1 MATFSMSA
9 EAQKTSNGKKVLVAY
24 FSRSGNTKAIANY
37 IKDLTGGD
45 LFEIQTAKPYPAD
58 YHACT
63 EVAKKE
69 KNDNARPA
77 LKEKVKNMEEY
88 DIIFI
93 GFPNWW
99 GTMAPPVA
107 TFLTS
112 YDLKSKTVIPFF
124 THGGGGV
131 QNCER
136 DVRKLCNG
144 SNLPKAGVFSGGSVR
159 RSGDA
164 IANWVNEVVTV
175 KK

>member
-88 DIIFI
+88 DIIF
-93 GFPNWW
+93 
-99 GTMAPPVA
+99 
-107 TFLTS
+107 
-112 YDLKSKTVIPFF
+112 
-124 THGGGGV
+124 
-131 QNCER
+131 
-136 DVRKLCNG
+136 
-144 SNLPKAGVFSGGSVR
+144 
-159 RSGDA
+159 
-164 IANWVNEVVTV
+164 
-175 KK
+175 